1 MAFQT
6 IKLKNTNVAGNVPAA
21 DKLATAELVIN
32 LKDKKLFSKDA
43 DGAVFELN
51 SASTTPGPLP
61 PNDKQPGDLWFNEND
76 NSLNYWDGVQ
86 WVQLEGSTG
95 SPGVQQLLAGDNIT
109 LDPAD
114 GVNTV
119 KITAADA
126 PVTSVNGETGIVVL
140 DAADVGALPDTTPL
154 EFVPL
159 GSWSEIP
166 ALV

>member
-76 NSLNYWDGVQ
+76 NSLNYWDGSQ

-95 SPGVQQLLAGDNIT
+95 DPGVI
-109 LDPAD
+109 
-114 GVNTV
+114 
-119 KITAADA
+119 
-126 PVTSVNGETGIVVL
+126 SVNGKTGTVVL
-140 DAADVGALPDTTPL
+140 EAADVGALPDTTPL

>member
-61 PNDKQPGDLWFNEND
+61 PDDKQPGDLWFNESN
-76 NSLNYWDGVQ
+76 NSLNYWDGTQ

-95 SPGVQQLLAGDNIT
+95 DPGVI
-109 LDPAD
+109 
-114 GVNTV
+114 
-119 KITAADA
+119 
-126 PVTSVNGETGIVVL
+126 SVNGQTGTVVL
-140 DAADVGALPDTTPL
+140 EAADVGALPDTTPL

>member
-61 PNDKQPGDLWFNEND
+61 PDDKQPGDLWFNESN

-95 SPGVQQLLAGDNIT
+95 DPGVI
-109 LDPAD
+109 
-114 GVNTV
+114 
-119 KITAADA
+119 
-126 PVTSVNGETGIVVL
+126 SVNGQTGTVVL
-140 DAADVGALPDTTPL
+140 EAADVGALPDTTPL

-166 ALV
+166 ALT

>member
-76 NSLNYWDGVQ
+76 NSLNYWDGSQ

-95 SPGVQQLLAGDNIT
+95 DPGVI
-109 LDPAD
+109 
-114 GVNTV
+114 
-119 KITAADA
+119 
-126 PVTSVNGETGIVVL
+126 SVNGQTGTVVL
-140 DAADVGALPDTTPL
+140 GAADVGALPDTTPIL
-154 EFVPL
+154 WKEDSGALTPETAGIDL
-159 GSWSEIP
+159 TITGSANLQDWV
-166 ALV
+166 ATGMLR

>member
-51 SASTTPGPLP
+51 SANTTPGPLP
-61 PNDKQPGDLWFNEND
+61 PDDKQPGDLWFNESN
-76 NSLNYWDGVQ
+76 NSLNYWDGTQ

-95 SPGVQQLLAGDNIT
+95 DPGVI
-109 LDPAD
+109 
-114 GVNTV
+114 
-119 KITAADA
+119 
-126 PVTSVNGETGIVVL
+126 SVNGQTGTVVL
-140 DAADVGALPDTTPL
+140 EAADVGALPDTTPL

>member
-1 MAFQT
+1 MANQT

-76 NSLNYWDGVQ
+76 NSLNYWDGSQ

-95 SPGVQQLLAGDNIT
+95 DPGVI
-109 LDPAD
+109 
-114 GVNTV
+114 
-119 KITAADA
+119 
-126 PVTSVNGETGIVVL
+126 SVNGQTGTVVL
-140 DAADVGALPDTTPL
+140 GAADVGALPDTTPL